1 MPRIIYRH
9 DSPERFIVSAIGEP
23 GQREFFIQVVSDQGV
38 NTIAVEKEQVRALS
52 NQLSLL
58 ISEVRRGG
66 LISKLESSVPAKIDN
81 RPLQIPI
88 ESDFQL
94 GIANIAWS
102 NNQIE
107 ITFQA
112 ISSED
117 EVLLDDLDSGPD
129 LIIISTS
136 IELVK
141 GFCARAEQVISS
153 GRSACPFCNL
163 PINTTGHLCPR
174 ANGYRR

>member
-1 MPRIIYRH
+1 MPRIVYRH
-9 DSPERFIVSAIGEP
+9 NSPERFIVSAIGEP
-23 GQREFFIQVVSDQGV
+23 GQREFFIQVVSSEGV

-52 NQLSLL
+52 NQLTVL
-58 ISEVRRGG
+58 ISEIRRSG
-66 LISKLESSVPAKIDN
+66 LISKAESSVPAKEDN
-81 RPLQIPI
+81 QPLQIPI
-88 ESDFQL
+88 EADFQL
-94 GIANIAWS
+94 GVANIAWV

-112 ISSED
+112 ISTLD
-117 EVLLDDLDSGPD
+117 EILLDDLDSGPD
-129 LIIISTS
+129 LVIISTS

-163 PINTTGHLCPR
+163 PVNVTGHLCPR